1 MVNIIE
7 DTKKAFDTSYQ
18 MKVFAL
24 ENFVRDLSIINS
36 EHYNFVNTFKYQ
48 EEVLSND
55 SNIFKSIDVI
65 LLLYYSDK
73 YDSYVN
79 VCIYDNLL
87 EWYWV
92 PKELAKIETHWNT
105 IKILFPTVLDSEEND
120 ITGLIRFAQVAS
132 KSNYINIKVDNN
144 DAVFINGVE
153 ESLRKTLNKVNNS
166 TIGLSA
172 DKLYNLFG
180 QNTFN
185 VTSLNPQEK
194 NEILKKNEFKSVYS
208 YLSQLNEEL
217 FITNYNSSSVPVTHQ
232 EKNNINSK
240 YSNAS
245 FNNHNDHK
253 SAKQERQRLIVTHP
267 KFFWTFWILS
277 IIFMGSYFG
286 LGLHKEK
293 DDSQQKLDIL
303 IISAVCCGIG
313 YATCGDKKPPLF

>member
-7 DTKKAFDTSYQ
+7 NTKKAFDTSYQ

-24 ENFVRDLSIINS
+24 ENFVRDLSILNS

-73 YDSYVN
+73 YDSYLN

-144 DAVFINGVE
+144 DVLFMDGVE
-153 ESLRKTLNKVNNS
+153 ESLRQTLKKVNNP
-166 TIGLSA
+166 TIGLSS

-180 QNTFN
+180 KNTFS
-185 VTSLNPQEK
+185 VTSLNLEEK
-194 NEILKKNEFKSVYS
+194 NEIIKKNELKSVHS
-208 YLSQLNEEL
+208 YFSRLNEEL
-217 FITNYNSSSVPVTHQ
+217 FIKNYNSSSLPITHQ
-232 EKNNINSK
+232 DKNNLESINANINNQNYSK
-240 YSNAS
+240 
-245 FNNHNDHK
+245 FTK
-253 SAKQERQRLIVTHP
+253 EKRQPVRVEYP
-267 KFFWTFWILS
+267 KFFWTTFILS
-277 IIFMGSYFG
+277 MVCTLFYFVSDFS
-286 LGLHKEK
+286 KEK